1 MKPSDNKLKQRI
13 MEAVDGRLTEHQVQ
27 MLEQELKNHPNPE
40 YLELYLY
47 FRQAPSIAESYPD
60 FEPSPFAGQRMLA
73 RLEAME
79 QTYDTVQYV
88 FKRFIL
94 APMLAM
100 LLLAVGLRFFT
111 NQALNQPPET
121 ASSDVYSWIELDNQT
136 PYYQIPDY
144 AILQEVSDDEASS
157 GNSTSQ

>member
-1 MKPSDNKLKQRI
+1 MKTSDSKLKQRI
-13 MEAVDGRLTEHQVQ
+13 MEAVDGHLTDQQVHE
-27 MLEQELKNHPNPE
+27 LEQELQTHPNPE
-40 YLELYLY
+40 YLELYRH
-47 FRQAPSIAESYPD
+47 FRQAPSVAESYPD
-60 FEPSPFAGQRMLA
+60 FEPSPFAGQRMVA
-73 RLEAME
+73 RLESME

-100 LLLAVGLRFFT
+100 LLLAVGLRFYNT
-111 NQALNQPPET
+111 QSLNQTTES

-144 AILQEVSDDEASS
+144 AILQEVSNEDADS
-157 GNSTSQ
+157 GNPSSQ